1 MLQALSGRIC
11 KTTGMQLQLPPQM
24 RYLG

>member
-11 KTTGMQLQLPPQM
+11 KATGMQLQLPPQM